1 MSDETSKKSSTL
13 QPTNQNTQGGRRR
26 LPCAGADGFDANF
39 CKNPRCQQFAVAP
52 DPFVHSGRGKRPG
65 PQHKVQNT
73 PPTLI
78 CEAGSK
84 SSILKNNIAIEE
96 ELQRLLDRCIRTQRK
111 HSCKNRGC
119 ENFAKPASLHSNE
132 YQSYGRT
139 STGVPRLMCK
149 RCRKTFSVGSP
160 IRRQLRSHENAIVFR
175 LLMNKSPLARIV
187 EVTGLSF
194 QTVYDKIDFIFRRVM
209 QLQSERD
216 LDIEHMS
223 PRGWM
228 VCTDR
233 QDLTINWP
241 SRTRRATIQLAQVAT
256 VERSS
261 GFILALHSQFDAQTD
276 AEAYEALMQAAG
288 DLDESRRAFRTHGR
302 VWTEEDYRSVLSP
315 QDMRRRAAEQMI
327 GDAVAS
333 AEARLSES
341 GDDSEGE
348 TEIDVSMDGGLGRD
362 GESMF
367 GEGSP
372 AAGEAT
378 IDDLFDEFY
387 RSPDEEFPFD
397 PDRSIDADTILAD
410 DPGPRPWRTP
420 SFPQQSHAST
430 NAAPEVD
437 GAIAD
442 LEEAADAMHGDRQLP
457 ARGSMVHIDI
467 LQYAHFLYLRRL
479 LGPAIEKITFC
490 VDNDAGLIAACI
502 AASADLF
509 ASRAA
514 ECAVVTFR
522 KDATIDEKRAE
533 VAEGKALLDA
543 HCASMP
549 LFPRLMVADLVFGN
563 DLRRGIGR
571 TGTVQ
576 EEYLGENDV
585 PYPFVNMAE
594 PGKKIRLVAGGLTM
608 DWPRIAKTYRR
619 ASLHPV
625 DRVFMLC
632 RRRISGFERGFAS
645 PRRGRRIWNQYAYYD
660 PTQIEKLGQIFRF
673 YYNFMLRGED
683 QKTPAM
689 RLGLARGQVYMRDV
703 FHE

>member
-1 MSDETSKKSSTL
+1 
-13 QPTNQNTQGGRRR
+13 
-26 LPCAGADGFDANF
+26 
-39 CKNPRCQQFAVAP
+39 
-52 DPFVHSGRGKRPG
+52 
-65 PQHKVQNT
+65 
-73 PPTLI
+73 
-78 CEAGSK
+78 
-84 SSILKNNIAIEE
+84 
-96 ELQRLLDRCIRTQRK
+96 
-111 HSCKNRGC
+111 
-119 ENFAKPASLHSNE
+119 
-132 YQSYGRT
+132 
-139 STGVPRLMCK
+139 MCK

-160 IRRQLRSHENAIVFR
+160 IRRQLRSHENAIVFS
-175 LLMNKSPLARIV
+175 LLMNKSPLSRIA

-194 QTVYDKIDFIFRRVM
+194 QTIYDKIDFIYRRVM

-216 LDIEHMS
+216 RELEQLS
-223 PRGWM
+223 RSRWM

-276 AEAYEALMQAAG
+276 AAAYEALMQAAG
-288 DLDESRRAFRTHGR
+288 DLDEPRRAFRTHGR
-302 VWTEEDYRSVLSP
+302 VWTEEDYRSVLAP
-315 QDMRRRAAEQMI
+315 QDVRRRAAEQLI
-327 GDAVAS
+327 RDAVAA
-333 AEARLSES
+333 AEARLNAS
-341 GDDSEGE
+341 
-348 TEIDVSMDGGLGRD
+348 
-362 GESMF
+362 
-367 GEGSP
+367 GEGSEGDADVEAGKEENIGP
-372 AAGEAT
+372 HEEDMLDECPTIAGEAAIDAL
-378 IDDLFDEFY
+378 IDDFY

-397 PDRSIDADTILAD
+397 PDRTIDADAMLAD
-410 DPGPRPWRTP
+410 EPPPRPWRTP
-420 SFPQQSHAST
+420 SFPQQSDASAQ
-430 NAAPEVD
+430 AAPD
-437 GAIAD
+437 TGSAAAD
-442 LEEAADAMHGDRQLP
+442 PEEAADAMDADRQLP

-467 LQYAHFLYLRRL
+467 LQYAHFLYVRRL
-479 LGPAIEKITFC
+479 LGSSIEKITFC
-490 VDNDAGLIAACI
+490 VDNDAGLIAACV

-509 ASRAA
+509 SSRAA

-522 KDATIDEKRAE
+522 KEATIDEKRAE

-543 HCASMP
+543 HCAAMP

-563 DLRRGIGR
+563 DLRRGIAA
-571 TGTVQ
+571 TGAVQ
-576 EEYLGENDV
+576 ADYLGETDV
-585 PYPFVNMAE
+585 PYPFVSMAE
-594 PGKKIRLVAGGLTM
+594 PGKKIRLIAGGLTM

-683 QKTPAM
+683 KKTPAM

-703 FHE
+703 FGER

>member
-1 MSDETSKKSSTL
+1 MSVDLSKKSSTL
-13 QPTNQNTQGGRRR
+13 HSGAGSTPGVRR
-26 LPCAGADGFDANF
+26 LPYAGPTGLEVNF
-39 CKNPRCQQFAVAP
+39 CKNPRCRQFAVAP
-52 DPFVHSGRGKRPG
+52 DPFIHVGRKKRSG
-65 PQHKVQNT
+65 PQHTVQNT
-73 PPTLI
+73 RPVLI
-78 CEAGSK
+78 CGECRK
-84 SSILKNNIAIEE
+84 SSVVKNNIAIEE
-96 ELQRLLDRCIRTQRK
+96 ELQRLLDRCIRTQRQ
-111 HSCKNRGC
+111 HSCRNRSC
-119 ENFAKPASLHSNE
+119 ENFAKPASLQPDE

-139 STGVPRLMCK
+139 STGIPRYMCK

-160 IRRQLRSHENAIVFR
+160 IRRQLRSHENAIVFS
-175 LLMNKSPLARIV
+175 LLMNKSPLSRIA

-194 QTVYDKIDFIFRRVM
+194 QTIYDKIDFIYRRVM

-216 LDIEHMS
+216 GDLEQLS
-223 PRGWM
+223 RSRWM

-276 AEAYEALMQAAG
+276 AQSYEALMRAAG
-288 DLDESRRAFRTHGR
+288 DLDEPRRAFRTHGR

-315 QDMRRRAAEQMI
+315 QDERRRAAEQMI
-327 GDAVAS
+327 RDAVAS

-341 GDDSEGE
+341 DDDSEDE
-348 TEIDVSMDGGLGRD
+348 IEIDASLDGGLGRD
-362 GESMF
+362 GESAF

-387 RSPDEEFPFD
+387 RTPDEEFPFD
-397 PDRSIDADTILAD
+397 PDRTIDADTILAD
-410 DPGPRPWRTP
+410 DPVPRPWRTP
-420 SFPQQSHAST
+420 SFPQQSRAST
-430 NAAPEVD
+430 NAAPEAD

-442 LEEAADAMHGDRQLP
+442 PEEAADAMHGDRQLP
-457 ARGSMVHIDI
+457 ARGAMVHIDI

-576 EEYLGENDV
+576 EEYLGENEV

-689 RLGLARGQVYMRDV
+689 RLGLARGQIYMRDV